1 MSRFVILSYLL
12 FVALVGCIR
21 SDDFLDSFLE
31 GEEDSYMDEEGYGED
46 SVRYQLDN
54 ALDLLEKHQK
64 LKLQAE
70 EFIYPFAIQHE
81 PMLTANLIP
90 SVVERASGFRNTTVS
105 TRQEPSKPAS
115 KMQSLAIKNEVKTD
129 FAAIIAQ
136 QNDVRRKDEKDK
148 PVKQVELP
156 AFEISGKFGTEQD
169 QFIIIGNRYY
179 AVDERLKGARDL
191 RQVKLIGIDEHMAY
205 FSYQDSTFAKK
216 IKALER
222 IF

>member
-1 MSRFVILSYLL
+1 MSRFVVLAYVFLG
-12 FVALVGCIR
+12 ALVGRIFC
-21 SDDFLDSFLE
+21 DDFLDSFLE
-31 GEEDSYMDEEGYGED
+31 GDEGSYEEEGYGED

-54 ALDLLEKHQK
+54 ALDLLEKHRK
-64 LKLQAE
+64 IKLQAE

-90 SVVERASGFRNTTVS
+90 SVVETASGFRNTTVS
-105 TRQEPSKPAS
+105 TRQDASKPVA
-115 KMQSLAIKNEVKTD
+115 KMQSLAVKNEVKTD

-136 QNDVRRKDEKDK
+136 QSEVRRKDEKDK

-156 AFEISGKFGTEQD
+156 QFDISGKFGTEQD
-169 QFIIIGNRYY
+169 QFIVVGNRYY
-179 AVDERLKGARDL
+179 AVDERLKGTRDL